1 MEPLKP
7 NDPSHL
13 GDWSI
18 TGRLG
23 EGEDSVIYLGVRG
36 VAGSEQAAIK
46 LIEDDSFEFG
56 AALEKIK
63 NEVEALKQLNN
74 ENIVKLL
81 DANYE
86 EGNLWIATE
95 YIHGVTLDT
104 KLKQTKEPLEEQLW
118 FRVAENIFHA
128 LEASHAKGIIH
139 KDIKPSNI
147 ILSEGRAKLI
157 DFGISHIP
165 DKTRSARPGDFEGSR
180 LFSAPENY
188 NRRNIAEMD
197 VFSAGVTLAYAAK
210 LKSVWAG
217 DNLDAITESIKNDE
231 PDLTGLTPL
240 QEEFI
245 RPLLQKLPID
255 RPNSASVRK
264 KALEYLAY
272 FVDSENNKKPS
283 ALKVNKSLYRRLGN
297 PWLKWAV
304 PIALVGT
311 VALAVYLPLGSQQN
325 PSSLVDSATI
335 NNSPS
340 SSSTEEIFSPAPI
353 VSYSAPS
360 ANSVLQSKIV
370 KAEEAYSVG
379 DYETSLKLSLSAAA
393 EGNARAINIVG
404 LNYEKLNKKNLA
416 LEWYRKSVK
425 LGYGNAFSNLGS
437 LLIDLRQYKEGI
449 EILKAGVAQN
459 HTESMNK
466 LALYYSDSGDNEQSK
481 KLYLQAAQLG
491 NAMSMYN
498 YAFLLEEEGKN
509 SLALKWYLKSADAG
523 YTESLNAVGFLYEQ
537 EADWVNARKYYEKSA
552 EADDPYGIYNLA
564 IVLGNYF
571 SDKSGRPCD
580 LLNKVLGMKDVDS
593 DLLKNVRD
601 AMAKGCTSKAS
612 SSATPGGAVTESDSF
627 KNSAPLATNVQ
638 TDEIFGRAFKNGL
651 NFWVIPLTNIK
662 GEKVPALT
670 GIQFRLIGY
679 PNAGWLHVPY
689 KLKSDSVSG
698 NVSAEV
704 DDFLFALSFKEQ
716 KYCPEFRVVQEKDG
730 RIIQIWKKGQ
740 PACAT
745 DFNP

>member
-13 GDWSI
+13 GSWSI

-56 AALEKIK
+56 SALEKIK

-104 KLKQTKEPLEEQLW
+104 KLKQTKEPLKEELW

-128 LEASHAKGIIH
+128 LEAAHAKGIIH

-147 ILSEGRAKLI
+147 ILSEGNAKLI

-165 DKTRSARPGDFEGSR
+165 NKTRSARPGDFEGSR

-188 NRRNIAEMD
+188 NRRNIPEMD

-255 RPNSASVRK
+255 RPDSASVRK

-272 FVDSENNKKPS
+272 FVDSENKKKPS
-283 ALKVNKSLYRRLGN
+283 ALKVNRPLNRRLGN
-297 PWLKWAV
+297 HWVKWAV
-304 PIALVGT
+304 PIALVVT
-311 VALAVYLPLGSQQN
+311 VALGITLPGGWQQN
-325 PSSLVDSATI
+325 PSSVVDSETNGNLPI
-335 NNSPS
+335 PG
-340 SSSTEEIFSPAPI
+340 STEEFFSPTPI

-370 KAEEAYSVG
+370 KAEEAYSDG
-379 DYETSLKLSLSAAA
+379 DFETSLKLSLSAAA
-393 EGNARAINIVG
+393 EGNARAINMVG
-404 LNYEKLNKKNLA
+404 LNYEKLNNTSLA
-416 LEWYRKSVK
+416 LEWYRKSMK

-437 LLIDLRQYKEGI
+437 LLINLKQNKEGVA
-449 EILKAGVAQN
+449 ILKAGVAQN
-459 HTESMNK
+459 HPESINR
-466 LALYYSDSGDNEQSK
+466 LALYYSDSGNNEQSK

-498 YAFLLEEEGKN
+498 YAFLLQEEGKN
-509 SLALKWYLKSADAG
+509 TDALKWYLKSAEAG
-523 YTESLNAVGFLYEQ
+523 YTEALNSVGYLYEQ

-552 EADDPYGIYNLA
+552 EADDPFGIYNLA
-564 IVLGNYF
+564 IILGNQF

-580 LLNKVLGMKDVDS
+580 LLNKVLGMKGVDP

-601 AMAKGCTSKAS
+601 AISKGCLSKAS
-612 SSATPGGAVTESDSF
+612 SSATPGSAVTASDSF
-627 KNSAPLATNVQ
+627 RNSAPIASNVQ
-638 TDEIFGRAFKNGL
+638 IDEIFGRAFKNGL
-651 NFWVIPLTNIK
+651 DFWVIPLTNLK
-662 GEKVPALT
+662 GDKVPGLT
-670 GIQFRLIGY
+670 GIQFRLLGY

-689 KLKSDSVSG
+689 KLKTDSVSG
-698 NVSAEV
+698 SLSAEV
-704 DDFLFALSFKEQ
+704 DDFLFALSFRQQ

-730 RIIQIWKKGQ
+730 KIVHIWNKGQ
-740 PACAT
+740 PACAA
-745 DFNP
+745 DVNP